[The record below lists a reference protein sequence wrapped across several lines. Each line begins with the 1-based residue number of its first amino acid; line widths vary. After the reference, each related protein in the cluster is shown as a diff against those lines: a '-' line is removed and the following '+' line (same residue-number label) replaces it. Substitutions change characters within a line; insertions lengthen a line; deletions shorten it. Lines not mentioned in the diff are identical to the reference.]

1 MTGQAGLAHEPVGPD
16 TAAAP
21 EASSGPR
28 PVFCVIEHL
37 YRDRAVADD
46 AVAGRFTNAGVR
58 LSLGPQP
65 DWRRDGLGTDE
76 EWRIEWSKFYFGLD
90 LAAAYRATGDPAYL
104 RTWEELVVSWA
115 TQVPADAD
123 PADVIGRRL
132 QNWVYAWQGFAAP
145 GAGLHRGLSRAT
157 TDLLVRSID
166 EQVRHLRTTLTP
178 ERNHR
183 TLELYALLV
192 VALALPAL
200 DPTGELCRYAWHQL
214 DDNLRRD
221 VWPDGV
227 HRECSTHYHLIAL
240 RSFLGARENA
250 RRFGLPVPAGYDD
263 RLRLAC
269 RFAMHAHRP
278 DGQLPA
284 LSDADSGD
292 HRGLLLLA
300 DRLLDDPALRWVA
313 TSGTAGAPPPE
324 RAVDFPVG
332 GYHVQRSGWG
342 ERETAYA
349 DERFLILDSGPIG
362 DGGHGHYDMLAIEAY
377 AHGRPLLVD
386 PGRFTYAEIG
396 PPGERNW
403 RHWFKGTAAH
413 STVTVDGLDQTPYR
427 RGKPR
432 KQTTATARLLDR
444 HRTDGLDL
452 IRAQVTSTQY
462 AAVHTREVLFVADE
476 YWVVVDDLE
485 DEQPH
490 DYVQRMQLDSAAWQR
505 TRVHNRHDDVAVRAP
520 GLALVYPATE
530 RPQLQ
535 QGWLAPQYGVRRPA
549 PAVTVRRSGAAVARF
564 VTVLY
569 PFPDPEAHR
578 PAPRLRCTA
587 GGRSRAVLVTGVG
600 AGGTQV
606 DHLCWSADPTSMR
619 LGAWQLTARVGWLR
633 TDDGG
638 RRARLLAYDVREH
651 AWCGRDPAPVTSD
664 AGGGWRSFT

>member
-1 MTGQAGLAHEPVGPD
+1 MTGQAGLAHESLGPD
-16 TAAAP
+16 DAAASGP
-21 EASSGPR
+21 WSGPR

-37 YRDRAVADD
+37 HRDRVVADD

-58 LSLGPQP
+58 LSLGPRP
-65 DWRRDGLGTDE
+65 DWRRDGLATDE
-76 EWRIEWSKFYFGLD
+76 EWQIEWSKFYFGLD
-90 LAAAYRATGDPAYL
+90 LAAAYQATGDPAYL
-104 RTWEELVVSWA
+104 RAWEELVTTWVA
-115 TQVPADAD
+115 QVPADAD

-132 QNWVYAWQGFAAP
+132 QNWVYAWQGFVAP
-145 GAGLHRGLSRAT
+145 GGRPRRGLSPAT
-157 TDLLVRSID
+157 TDLLVHSID
-166 EQVRHLRTTLTP
+166 EQVRHLRATLTP

-192 VALALPAL
+192 VALALPGL
-200 DPTGELCRYAWHQL
+200 DPTGEQCRFAWQQL

-250 RRFGLPVPAGYDD
+250 HRFSLPVPPGYDD

-269 RFAMHAHRP
+269 RFALHVHRP

-284 LSDADSGD
+284 LSDSDSGD
-292 HRGLLLLA
+292 HRDLLLLA
-300 DRLLDDPALRWVA
+300 DRLLDVPELRWVA
-313 TSGTAGAPPPE
+313 TSGRAGEPPAE
-324 RAVDFPVG
+324 RGVDFPVG

-342 ERETAYA
+342 ERETAFA
-349 DERFLILDSGPIG
+349 DERFLVLDAGPVG

-386 PGRFTYAEIG
+386 PGRFTYAEIAS
-396 PPGERNW
+396 PGERNW

-413 STVTVDGLDQTPYR
+413 STVTVDGMDQTPYR

-432 KQTTATARLLDR
+432 KQTAATARLLAR

-452 IRAQVTSTQY
+452 IRAQVVSTQY
-462 AAVHTREVLFVADE
+462 SAVHTRDVLFVADE

-485 DEQPH
+485 DDRPH
-490 DYVQRMQLDSAAWQR
+490 DYVQRMQLDAAAWQR
-505 TRVHNRHDDVAVRAP
+505 TRVHTRHDDVVVRAP

-535 QGWLAPQYGVRRPA
+535 QGWLARQYGVRTPA
-549 PAVTVRRSGAAVARF
+549 PAVTVRHSGADATRF
-564 VTVLY
+564 ATVLY
-569 PFPDPEAHR
+569 PFADADRQR
-578 PAPRLRCTA
+578 PAPRLRCDLR
-587 GGRSRAVLVTGVG
+587 GRSRAVLVTGVG
-600 AGGTQV
+600 PDGTQV
-606 DHLCWSADPTSMR
+606 DHLCWSADPMPMR

-633 TDDGG
+633 TDNGG
-638 RRARLLAYDVREH
+638 RPMRLLAYDVRAH

-664 AGGGWRSFT
+664 AGGGWRSLS